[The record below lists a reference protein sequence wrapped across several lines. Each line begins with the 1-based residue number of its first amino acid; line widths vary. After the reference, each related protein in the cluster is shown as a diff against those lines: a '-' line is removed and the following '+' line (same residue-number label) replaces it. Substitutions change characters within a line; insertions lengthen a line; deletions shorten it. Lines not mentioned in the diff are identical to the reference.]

1 MLLKQFIED
10 AIHSLTGIYPEDE
23 ARSMVMYYCAE
34 VFGFPS
40 YQHITEPSTVVPEDL
55 LEMSLDDM
63 RRLADSEPL
72 QYVLGYTEFCG
83 RRFAVD
89 ERALIPR
96 AETEVLC
103 QKAEELVTAAR
114 TRRAGEATASD
125 PVRGFAAHPS
135 QPGGWAPPAHDAA
148 GGTPLGGSTS
158 PASPASLRILD
169 LCTGSGCIAWTLAL
183 DLPGAQ
189 VVATDLSQDALDLA
203 DSQFRTS
210 SGRQS
215 RLPKGAVRP
224 QFVKADLLDVEAT
237 VAAAVEAIAGE
248 VPPPSGVRPSGS
260 PHHPFGVVPPL
271 PCRGWH
277 VPQGEDLP
285 GSFDLLTA
293 NPPYVM
299 VAEKADM
306 RQNVLGWE
314 PHMAIFAPE
323 EDPLVFHK
331 AIAEVAMRVL
341 VSGGCGIVEI
351 NSEIPDET
359 ADVFTAAGF
368 EDIRIIPDYFDRPRF
383 ISFRRP

>member
-1 MLLKQFIED
+1 
-10 AIHSLTGIYPEDE
+10 
-23 ARSMVMYYCAE
+23 MVMYYCTE
-34 VFGFPS
+34 VFGFPV
-40 YQHITEPSTVVPEDL
+40 YQHITEPSTEVPEDL
-55 LEMSLDDM
+55 LEMALDDM
-63 RRLADSEPL
+63 RRLAASEPL

-103 QKAEELVTAAR
+103 QKAEEMAK
-114 TRRAGEATASD
+114 
-125 PVRGFAAHPS
+125 
-135 QPGGWAPPAHDAA
+135 DAK
-148 GGTPLGGSTS
+148 
-158 PASPASLRILD
+158 RVLD

-203 DSQFRTS
+203 DSQFRTA
-210 SGRQS
+210 SGRPS
-215 RLPKGAVRP
+215 HLPKGALRP

-237 VAAAVEAIAGE
+237 VAAVEATAC
-248 VPPPSGVRPSGS
+248 
-260 PHHPFGVVPPL
+260 
-271 PCRGWH
+271 PC
-277 VPQGEDLP
+277 
-285 GSFDLLTA
+285 FDLLTA

-331 AIAEVAMRVL
+331 AIAEVALRVL
-341 VSGGCGIVEI
+341 VYGGCGIVEI
-351 NSEIPDET
+351 NSEIPDQT
-359 ADVFTAAGF
+359 AAVFTAAGF

-383 ISFRRP
+383 ISFRRL

>member
-1 MLLKQFIED
+1 
-10 AIHSLTGIYPEDE
+10 
-23 ARSMVMYYCAE
+23 MVMYYCTE
-34 VFGFPS
+34 VFGFPVC
-40 YQHITEPSTVVPEDL
+40 QHITEPSTEVPEDL
-55 LEMSLDDM
+55 LEMALDDM
-63 RRLADSEPL
+63 RRLAASEPL

-103 QKAEELVTAAR
+103 QKAQEMAAATAAASEAAR
-114 TRRAGEATASD
+114 PSGSQASALSPQSAAQTAPEGACPPFGRAASGRRI
-125 PVRGFAAHPS
+125 
-135 QPGGWAPPAHDAA
+135 APPSRRGADAPWPSHS
-148 GGTPLGGSTS
+148 GP
-158 PASPASLRILD
+158 RILD

-183 DLPGAQ
+183 DIQGAE
-189 VVATDLSQDALDLA
+189 VVATDLSEEALELA
-203 DSQFRTS
+203 CSQFGKRDAIPGWT
-210 SGRQS
+210 G
-215 RLPKGAVRP
+215 RLPKRVIPPKFVR
-224 QFVKADLLDVEAT
+224 ADLLDVEAT
-237 VAAAVEAIAGE
+237 VAAAAAAKSAGE
-248 VPPPSGVRPSGS
+248 ILHG
-260 PHHPFGVVPPL
+260 
-271 PCRGWH
+271 
-277 VPQGEDLP
+277 
-285 GSFDLLTA
+285 FDLLTA

-351 NSEIPDET
+351 NSEIPDQT
-359 ADVFTAAGF
+359 AAVFTAAGF

>member
-1 MLLKQFIED
+1 
-10 AIHSLTGIYPEDE
+10 
-23 ARSMVMYYCAE
+23 MVMYYCTE
-34 VFGFPS
+34 VFGFPV
-40 YQHITEPSTVVPEDL
+40 YQHITEPSTEVPEDL
-55 LEMSLDDM
+55 LEMALDDM
-63 RRLADSEPL
+63 RRLAASEPL

-103 QKAEELVTAAR
+103 QEAEKLVAIAV
-114 TRRAGEATASD
+114 AGGATPLGSSSFGLT
-125 PVRGFAAHPS
+125 PPPLRG
-135 QPGGWAPPAHDAA
+135 GPPASVPRVARPS
-148 GGTPLGGSTS
+148 GGTPS
-158 PASPASLRILD
+158 ALRVLD

-203 DSQFRTS
+203 DSQFRTA
-210 SGRQS
+210 SGRPS
-215 RLPKGAVRP
+215 RLPKGALRP
-224 QFVKADLLDVEAT
+224 RFVKADLLDVEAT
-237 VAAAVEAIAGE
+237 VAAAGE
-248 VPPPSGVRPSGS
+248 G
-260 PHHPFGVVPPL
+260 
-271 PCRGWH
+271 
-277 VPQGEDLP
+277 
-285 GSFDLLTA
+285 FDLLTA

-331 AIAEVAMRVL
+331 AIADVAMRVL
-341 VSGGCGIVEI
+341 VPGGCGIVEI
-351 NSEIPDET
+351 NSEIPDQT
-359 ADVFTAAGF
+359 AAVFTAAGF